1 MRNSCIQIF
10 DLIFNQLSPQHSK
23 YDSIYKVWC
32 RDKAVILIVQDT
44 KIGARML
51 NAEIN
56 APDPLYL
63 RADFFLLFLHGFT
76 SAVTQAQENQS
87 KFPCQ

>member
-1 MRNSCIQIF
+1 
-10 DLIFNQLSPQHSK
+10 
-23 YDSIYKVWC
+23 
-32 RDKAVILIVQDT
+32 
-44 KIGARML
+44 ML